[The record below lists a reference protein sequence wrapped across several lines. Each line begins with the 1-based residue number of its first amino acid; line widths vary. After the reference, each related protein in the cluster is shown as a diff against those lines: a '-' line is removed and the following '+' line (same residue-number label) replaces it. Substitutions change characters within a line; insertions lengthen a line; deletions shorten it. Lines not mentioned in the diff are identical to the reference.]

1 MEEHCYIV
9 LYDLCKPT
17 RDYASLYRAL
27 KQYSF
32 WGKITESAWA
42 IVTTQTYVEIRDNLK
57 HFMDA
62 DDIITSD
69 YIQGLYNAAIE
80 TNCKIVVN
88 DNISIFY
95 DDNLN
100 NMKNLS
106 KKSQKNGPGS
116 LTLSR
121 FW

>member
-57 HFMDA
+57 QFIDA
-62 DDIITSD
+62 DDRLMVIKSGQSAAWTKAIASD
-69 YIQGLYNAAIE
+69 QWLKE
-80 TNCKIVVN
+80 
-88 DNISIFY
+88 
-95 DDNLN
+95 NLI
-100 NMKNLS
+100 K
-106 KKSQKNGPGS
+106 
-116 LTLSR
+116 
-121 FW
+121 